1 MPPATDPCAQGWRRI
16 WVAEPCLYHFTTRA
30 QRSPQSR
37 RDSHGTGT
45 KFECSFSTQDEHQ
58 GSAKKTDCWISDKVK
73 V

>member
-1 MPPATDPCAQGWRRI
+1 MPPATDPMLRAGGESGLLSPACKA
-16 WVAEPCLYHFTTRA
+16 TRA

-45 KFECSFSTQDEHQ
+45 PSECSFSTQDEHQ
-58 GSAKKTDCWISDKVK
+58 GSAKKTDSWISDKVK